1 MLSAISLYVVSTEA
15 VLGIFVLY
23 GVLIFLVTYL
33 YFLAMRLLIIPQNKK
48 TVKRNRLI
56 GISNL
61 VVASISIWVLINID
75 YTLNILIIM
84 VVSGITM
91 VLLSI
96 LVLRKNDNS
105 KNQYSMP
112 VK

>member
-33 YFLAMRLLIIPQNKK
+33 YFLAMRLLITPQNKK

-61 VVASISIWVLINID
+61 IVASISIWVLISID
-75 YTLNILIIM
+75 YTANIRIIM

-96 LVLRKNDNS
+96 LVLRK
-105 KNQYSMP
+105 K
-112 VK
+112 